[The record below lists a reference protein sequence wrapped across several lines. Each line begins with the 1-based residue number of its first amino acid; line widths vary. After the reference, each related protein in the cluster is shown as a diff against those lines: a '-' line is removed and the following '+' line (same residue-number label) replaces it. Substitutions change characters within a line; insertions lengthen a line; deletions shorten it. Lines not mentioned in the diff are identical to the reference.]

1 MRTKSRGAGRDGHA
15 EAEPHSEFGKLWV
28 QGSEFDVEPGGEVD
42 PDLLDI
48 ELSSNVLR
56 AFIHTSGAEQ
66 QDADFGSVL
75 LQQLT
80 SRYDA
85 IFVVAGSVLSDP
97 YSLLLARHVRGVVL
111 AVRADATRLSDG
123 GKAKALIEDAGGELL
138 GTVLT
143 NRKYYVPR
151 WIYRRL

>member
-1 MRTKSRGAGRDGHA
+1 M
-15 EAEPHSEFGKLWV
+15 
-28 QGSEFDVEPGGEVD
+28 QGSELKIEPGGEVD

-56 AFIHTSGAEQ
+56 AFIRTSGAEQ

-111 AVRADATRLSDG
+111 AVRADATRLSDV

>member
-1 MRTKSRGAGRDGHA
+1 M
-15 EAEPHSEFGKLWV
+15 
-28 QGSEFDVEPGGEVD
+28 
-42 PDLLDI
+42 
-48 ELSSNVLR
+48 
-56 AFIHTSGAEQ
+56 
-66 QDADFGSVL
+66 
-75 LQQLT
+75 
-80 SRYDA
+80 
-85 IFVVAGSVLSDP
+85 LSDP

-111 AVRADATRLSDG
+111 AVRADATRLSDV